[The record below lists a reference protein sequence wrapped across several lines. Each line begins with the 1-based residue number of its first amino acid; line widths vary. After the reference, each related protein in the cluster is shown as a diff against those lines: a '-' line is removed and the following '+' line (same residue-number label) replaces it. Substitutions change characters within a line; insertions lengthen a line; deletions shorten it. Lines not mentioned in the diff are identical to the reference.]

1 MKTKHIKVEYK
12 STQLISILGHHFG
25 KKMNFA
31 RISFI
36 GIFICALCKVQTV
49 CFERI
54 ACGFEAACQTSS
66 SLRRIQRFIAD
77 YQLDKNLGGVSNQ
90 LICGL
95 RVLKH
100 SALQFCISQFE
111 TPPFRFHYNRLLIN
125 CKDTKNQGLFQI
137 KKRLFC

>member
-54 ACGFEAACQTSS
+54 ACAFETTCQTSS
-66 SLRRIQRFIAD
+66 SLRRIQRFITD
-77 YQLDKNLGGVSNQ
+77 YQLDKNLIAR
-90 LICGL
+90 LIFSL
-95 RVLKH
+95 LPH
-100 SALQFCISQFE
+100 Q
-111 TPPFRFHYNRLLIN
+111 PPYILSIDRTNWKFGTIDVNILMLAICYKGWRSRFYS
-125 CKDTKNQGLFQI
+125 T
-137 KKRLFC
+137 